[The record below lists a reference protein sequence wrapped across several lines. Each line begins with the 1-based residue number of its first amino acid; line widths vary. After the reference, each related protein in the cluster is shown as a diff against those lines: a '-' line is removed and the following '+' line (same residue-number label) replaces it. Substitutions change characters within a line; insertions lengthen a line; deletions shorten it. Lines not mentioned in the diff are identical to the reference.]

1 MGNFISENTYFIQP
15 NIFTTVLSP
24 GTTTYPIT
32 VTSYNPV
39 NNNLYVNAGRGYTR
53 NNTIKPEI
61 AAPGVNYLAPSLNHT
76 FQAFTGTS
84 VSAAHTA
91 GVVAL
96 ILEWGTVRGNEP
108 GMDSNVLKNYLI
120 RGARRSTNLTYP
132 NRDWG
137 YGILD
142 VFKVFENMRAD
153 LGF

>member
-39 NNNLYVNAGRGYTR
+39 NNNLNVNAGRGYTR

-96 ILEWGTVRGNEP
+96 ILEWGTVRGNERVWIL
-108 GMDSNVLKNYLI
+108 MYLKKSFNSWSQKKYQSNL
-120 RGARRSTNLTYP
+120 SQ
-132 NRDWG
+132 
-137 YGILD
+137 
-142 VFKVFENMRAD
+142 
-153 LGF
+153 